1 MPMERPKV
9 TQGFLNRLEKPTDM
23 PDLPWVQWRVEN
35 VEELGRFIED
45 HVVNKYNVRARFTRI
60 PGDQV
65 LIQTAVLNSD
75 LQLSPG
81 DCLVLAE
88 NENGPRLGVVRARNS
103 VPFREAD
110 GLKDH
115 DNPEFLDPRDGKIS
129 HGIIN

>member
-1 MPMERPKV
+1 MERPKV
-9 TQGFLNRLEKPTDM
+9 TQDFLNRLEKPTDM

-35 VEELGRFIED
+35 VEEMARFIED
-45 HVVNKYNVRARFTRI
+45 QVVNKFNVRARFVNI
-60 PGDQV
+60 PGDQL

-81 DCLVLAE
+81 DCLVVHPDA
-88 NENGPRLGVVRARNS
+88 GRPRLGIVRAANS

-115 DNPEFLDPRDGKIS
+115 NNPEFMDPKAGKIS
-129 HGIIN
+129 H